1 MPRSDDDRDTNVE
14 EGKPDQPAVAAGDA
28 PHARPRAAPDS
39 GLQGAHRKPH
49 GGWRLP
55 SRPTVKL
62 AAEIF
67 LALLTLITVVVKAGW
82 W

>member
-1 MPRSDDDRDTNVE
+1 MPRSDDTGDTNVE
-14 EGKPDQPAVAAGDA
+14 GEEPAVAGGAA
-28 PHARPRAAPDS
+28 PRAHPRAATAS
-39 GLQGAHRKPH
+39 GLEGAHRRPH

-67 LALLTLITVVVKAGW
+67 LALLTLIAVVVKAGW